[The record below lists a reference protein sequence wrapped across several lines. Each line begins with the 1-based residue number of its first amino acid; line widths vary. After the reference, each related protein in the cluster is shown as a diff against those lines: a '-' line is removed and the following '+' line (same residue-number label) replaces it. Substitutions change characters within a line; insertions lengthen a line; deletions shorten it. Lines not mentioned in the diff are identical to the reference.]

1 MNAYTVSNL
10 TPVNEPS
17 IYMIIA
23 VLILAPLLVGSVID
37 ITFTQI
43 AGPQYCS
50 YRDGSTRCTILKYD
64 LSALAR
70 EFGRFILQVMVII
83 GVVVGFTKMAPAYAS
98 MLGKTPLSLL
108 GPVLFVAT
116 QSDLMEDFRRLLNG
130 LLFLIKYR

>member
-1 MNAYTVSNL
+1 MNAYTVSNF

-23 VLILAPLLVGSVID
+23 VLVLAPLLVGSVID

-43 AGPQYCS
+43 AGSQYCS
-50 YRDGSTRCTILKYD
+50 YRDGSTRCTILNYD

-70 EFGRFILQVMVII
+70 ELYRFILQLAVVICVII
-83 GVVVGFTKMAPAYAS
+83 GFTKMAPVYTA

-108 GPVLFVAT
+108 GFVLFAAT
-116 QSDLMEDFRRLLNG
+116 QADLMEDFRRLLNG
-130 LLFLIKYR
+130 LLFLIKHR